1 MSVYVLLYIEL
12 HTHTEQEINSLSLA
26 LFKTFYSSPL
36 RYLALHKV
44 LNRINEVNTEESKQ
58 NVFLIA
64 VPSVEREIGDFLH
77 KANTPPPRHAVT
89 TESAVSNVRKRF
101 RLGICPST
109 IVRPFKWLLSKV

>member
-64 VPSVEREIGDFLH
+64 HSVEREIGDFLH
-77 KANTPPPRHAVT
+77 KT
-89 TESAVSNVRKRF
+89 TFGAISELPTYTRVQMV
-101 RLGICPST
+101 
-109 IVRPFKWLLSKV
+109 VKVHGVAG

>member
-1 MSVYVLLYIEL
+1 MPKL
-12 HTHTEQEINSLSLA
+12 HNQLTYLFIWSRDFFHECICITILHRTTYKHTEQEINSLSLA

-77 KANTPPPRHAVT
+77 KANTPPAAPRRHH
-89 TESAVSNVRKRF
+89 
-101 RLGICPST
+101 
-109 IVRPFKWLLSKV
+109 

>member
-77 KANTPPPRHAVT
+77 KANTPPAAPH
-89 TESAVSNVRKRF
+89 
-101 RLGICPST
+101 CHH
-109 IVRPFKWLLSKV
+109 